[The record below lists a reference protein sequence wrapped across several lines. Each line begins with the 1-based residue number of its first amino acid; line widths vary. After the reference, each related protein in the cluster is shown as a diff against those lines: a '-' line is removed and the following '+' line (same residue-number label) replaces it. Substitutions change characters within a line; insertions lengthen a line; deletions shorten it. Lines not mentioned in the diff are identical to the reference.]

1 MSGSS
6 RTEEF
11 GGFSMETVAND
22 LRDRVAVVTGGAR
35 GMGRAYVRAFLSAGA
50 KVVATDRS
58 WSGVDEFREELKRHE
73 KNILVA
79 DMDVTE
85 DAQIDQTYQATLDKF
100 KTVDILVNNAAMRS
114 RDLYPPKGRAT
125 TLETK
130 DSDWERLFKVNVF
143 GALKVIRRFIQPM
156 IEKRKGSIISVVSSG
171 ILNHSHGGGYAALRP
186 NSMEMPYMSSKAAL
200 ATLSFYL
207 ADEVKRFNVAVNII
221 IPGHTRTTGFDEQNR
236 ARLEAGGKPGP
247 LPIVPEHVTPLVLN
261 LASQDATGI
270 TGRMFD
276 VMQWNIEH
284 GLGGPDK
291 WVDKSF
297 SYDRLLSR

>member
-1 MSGSS
+1 
-6 RTEEF
+6 
-11 GGFSMETVAND
+11 METVAND
-22 LRDRVAVVTGGAR
+22 LKDRVAVITGGAR

-58 WSGVDEFREELKRHE
+58 WSGADEFREELKSND
-73 KNILVA
+73 KNVLVA

-85 DAQIDQTYQATLDKF
+85 DAQIDQIYQATLDKF

-143 GALKVIRRFIQPM
+143 GALKVIRRFIKPM
-156 IEKRKGSIISVVSSG
+156 IEKRKGSIINVVSSG

-207 ADEVKRFNVAVNII
+207 ADEVKQFNVAVNII

-247 LPIVPEHVTPLVLN
+247 LPVVPEHVTPLVLN

-276 VMQWNIEH
+276 AMQWNIEH
-284 GLGGPDK
+284 GLGGHEK

-297 SYDRLLSR
+297 SYERLVSR

>member
-1 MSGSS
+1 
-6 RTEEF
+6 
-11 GGFSMETVAND
+11 METVAND
-22 LRDRVAVVTGGAR
+22 LKDRVAVITGGAR

-58 WSGVDEFREELKRHE
+58 WSGADEFREELKSND
-73 KNILVA
+73 KNVLVA

-85 DAQIDQTYQATLDKF
+85 DAQIDQIYQATLDKF

-143 GALKVIRRFIQPM
+143 GALKVIRRFIKPM
-156 IEKRKGSIISVVSSG
+156 IEKRKGSIINVVSSG

-207 ADEVKRFNVAVNII
+207 ADEVKQFNVAVNII

-247 LPIVPEHVTPLVLN
+247 LPVVPEHVTPLVLN
-261 LASQDATGI
+261 LASQDATGL

-276 VMQWNIEH
+276 AMQWNIEH
-284 GLGGPDK
+284 GLGGHDK
-291 WVDKSF
+291 WADKSF
-297 SYDRLLSR
+297 SYDRLTSR

>member
-1 MSGSS
+1 
-6 RTEEF
+6 
-11 GGFSMETVAND
+11 METVAND
-22 LRDRVAVVTGGAR
+22 LRDRVAVITGGAR

-58 WSGVDEFREELKRHE
+58 WSGVDEFREELKRNE

-85 DAQIDQTYQATLDKF
+85 DTQIDQTYQATLDKF

>member
-1 MSGSS
+1 
-6 RTEEF
+6 
-11 GGFSMETVAND
+11 METVAND
-22 LRDRVAVVTGGAR
+22 LRDRVAVITGGAR

-58 WSGVDEFREELKRHE
+58 WSGVDEFREELKSHD
-73 KNILVA
+73 KNVLVA

-143 GALKVIRRFIQPM
+143 GALKVIRRFIRPM

-221 IPGHTRTTGFDEQNR
+221 IPGHTRTTGFDEQNQ

-247 LPIVPEHVTPLVLN
+247 LPVVPEHVTPLVLN

-276 VMQWNIEH
+276 AMQWNIEH
-284 GLGGPDK
+284 GLGGHDK
-291 WVDKSF
+291 WADKSF
-297 SYDRLLSR
+297 SYDRLTSR

>member
-1 MSGSS
+1 
-6 RTEEF
+6 
-11 GGFSMETVAND
+11 METVAND
-22 LRDRVAVVTGGAR
+22 LRDRVAVITGGAR

-58 WSGVDEFREELKRHE
+58 WSGADEFREELKSND
-73 KNILVA
+73 KNVLIA

-143 GALKVIRRFIQPM
+143 GALKVIRRFIKPM
-156 IEKRKGSIISVVSSG
+156 IEKRKGSIINVVSSG

-207 ADEVKRFNVAVNII
+207 ADEVKQFNVAVNII

-247 LPIVPEHVTPLVLN
+247 LPVVPEHVTPLVLN
-261 LASQDATGI
+261 LASQDATGL

-276 VMQWNIEH
+276 AMQWNIEH
-284 GLGGPDK
+284 GLGGHEK

-297 SYDRLLSR
+297 SYERLVSR

>member
-1 MSGSS
+1 
-6 RTEEF
+6 
-11 GGFSMETVAND
+11 METVAND
-22 LRDRVAVVTGGAR
+22 LRDRVAVITGGAR

-58 WSGVDEFREELKRHE
+58 WSGVDEFREELKNHD
-73 KNILVA
+73 KNVLVA
-79 DMDVTE
+79 DMDVTD
-85 DAQIDQTYQATLDKF
+85 DAQIDQTYRATLDKF

-143 GALKVIRRFIQPM
+143 GALKVIRRFIKPM
-156 IEKRKGSIISVVSSG
+156 IEKRKGSIINVVSSG

-207 ADEVKRFNVAVNII
+207 ADEVKQFNVAVNII

-247 LPIVPEHVTPLVLN
+247 LPVVPEHVTPLVLN

-276 VMQWNIEH
+276 AMQWNIEH
-284 GLGGPDK
+284 GLGGHDK
-291 WVDKSF
+291 WADKSF
-297 SYDRLLSR
+297 SYDRLTSR

>member
-1 MSGSS
+1 
-6 RTEEF
+6 
-11 GGFSMETVAND
+11 METVAND
-22 LRDRVAVVTGGAR
+22 LKDRVAVITGGAR

-58 WSGVDEFREELKRHE
+58 WSGADEFREELKSND
-73 KNILVA
+73 KNVLVA
-79 DMDVTE
+79 DMDVRE
-85 DAQIDQTYQATLDKF
+85 DAQIDQIYQATLDKF

-143 GALKVIRRFIQPM
+143 GALKVIRRFIKPM
-156 IEKRKGSIISVVSSG
+156 IEKRKGSIINVVSSG

-207 ADEVKRFNVAVNII
+207 ADEVKQFNVAVNII

-247 LPIVPEHVTPLVLN
+247 LPVVPEHVTPLVLN

-276 VMQWNIEH
+276 AMQWNIEH
-284 GLGGPDK
+284 GLGGHDK
-291 WVDKSF
+291 WADKSF
-297 SYDRLLSR
+297 SYDRLTSR

>member
-1 MSGSS
+1 
-6 RTEEF
+6 
-11 GGFSMETVAND
+11 METVAND
-22 LRDRVAVVTGGAR
+22 LRDRVAVITGGAR

-58 WSGVDEFREELKRHE
+58 WSGADEFREELKSND
-73 KNILVA
+73 KNVLVA

-85 DAQIDQTYQATLDKF
+85 DAQIDQIYQATLDKF

-143 GALKVIRRFIQPM
+143 GALKVIRRFIKPM
-156 IEKRKGSIISVVSSG
+156 IEKRKGSIINVVSSG
-171 ILNHSHGGGYAALRP
+171 IVNHSHGGGYAALRP

-207 ADEVKRFNVAVNII
+207 ADEVKQFNVAVNII

-247 LPIVPEHVTPLVLN
+247 LPVMPEHVTPLVLN

-276 VMQWNIEH
+276 AMQWNIEH
-284 GLGGPDK
+284 GLGGHDK
-291 WVDKSF
+291 WADKSF
-297 SYDRLLSR
+297 SYDRLTSR

>member
-1 MSGSS
+1 
-6 RTEEF
+6 
-11 GGFSMETVAND
+11 METVAND
-22 LRDRVAVVTGGAR
+22 LRDRVAVITGGAR

-58 WSGVDEFREELKRHE
+58 WSGADEFREELKSND
-73 KNILVA
+73 KNVLIA

-143 GALKVIRRFIQPM
+143 GALKVIRRFITPM

-207 ADEVKRFNVAVNII
+207 ADEVKQFNVAVNII

-247 LPIVPEHVTPLVLN
+247 LPVVPEHVTPLVLN

-276 VMQWNIEH
+276 AMQWNIEH
-284 GLGGPDK
+284 GLGGHDK

-297 SYDRLLSR
+297 SYDRLISR